1 MVYCSASRAMRPEAR
16 TKTRTTKMNNYD
28 DSNEVINLNR
38 VATLTTLFTV
48 VMTLWVF
55 FANA

>member
-1 MVYCSASRAMRPEAR
+1 
-16 TKTRTTKMNNYD
+16 MNNYD

>member
-1 MVYCSASRAMRPEAR
+1 MRPEAR
-16 TKTRTTKMNNYD
+16 TKTRTTKMNNYN

-38 VATLTTLFTV
+38 VATLTTLFTI
-48 VMTLWVF
+48 VMALWVF